1 MLPASNYAQFIVV
14 AAGVEERRRLE
25 KEIGECLNSD
35 FPNLRGNIKLIQT
48 GPPSP
53 YPVML
58 RVSGYDTDRVREIAG
73 QLADLMRRDPSLHDI
88 NFDWNE
94 KSRTLRLELDQD
106 KLRALGLDQRN
117 LALHLQTQISGLS
130 MAEYYEADKTVDIV
144 LRMEAEDRNYL
155 GRLKNLPIY
164 LPGGRYVPLEQ
175 IAVISPGAKDGAIWR
190 RDLKPTITVRAAI
203 SSGTAND
210 RTQSVYDAAAELR
223 ASLPFGYSIEVDG
236 SLENSQTALGYMLR
250 PVPWMVAA
258 ILTILMFQLQRF
270 SLTLLALLTAPLGLI
285 GVSFGMLI
293 LDQPLGF
300 VAQLGIL
307 ALSGMIIRNSVI
319 LLDQIGKHLAEGQSP
334 WEAVIES
341 AVFRFRPIMLTAA
354 AAILAMIP
362 LMRSPFWGPMA
373 VAIAGGL
380 LAATILTLL
389 VLPCMYAAAFKVQP
403 MDKNGAESAAL

>member
-1 MLPASNYAQFIVV
+1 M
-14 AAGVEERRRLE
+14 
-25 KEIGECLNSD
+25 
-35 FPNLRGNIKLIQT
+35 
-48 GPPSP
+48 
-53 YPVML
+53 
-58 RVSGYDTDRVREIAG
+58 
-73 QLADLMRRDPSLHDI
+73 
-88 NFDWNE
+88 
-94 KSRTLRLELDQD
+94 
-106 KLRALGLDQRN
+106 
-117 LALHLQTQISGLS
+117 
-130 MAEYYEADKTVDIV
+130 
-144 LRMEAEDRNYL
+144 
-155 GRLKNLPIY
+155 
-164 LPGGRYVPLEQ
+164 
-175 IAVISPGAKDGAIWR
+175 DGA
-190 RDLKPTITVRAAI
+190 
-203 SSGTAND
+203 
-210 RTQSVYDAAAELR
+210 
-223 ASLPFGYSIEVDG
+223 
-236 SLENSQTALGYMLR
+236 LENSQTALNYMLK

-285 GVSFGMLI
+285 GVSFAMLI

-354 AAILAMIP
+354 AAAILAMIP

-380 LAATILTLL
+380 LV

-403 MDKNGAESAAL
+403 VDKNGG